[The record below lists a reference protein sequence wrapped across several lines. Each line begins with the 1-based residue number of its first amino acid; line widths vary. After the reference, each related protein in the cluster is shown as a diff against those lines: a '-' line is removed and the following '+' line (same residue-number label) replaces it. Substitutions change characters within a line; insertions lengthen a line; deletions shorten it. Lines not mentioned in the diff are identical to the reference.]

1 MDNDQ
6 FLQQLRELN
15 LDEGRAFIHAHA
27 SELANPAAFGV
38 LLADEALEQLY
49 TPFASLKL
57 AELLI
62 FFGEHLQHISSHAL
76 GLKAKGDALE
86 QIGHHQ
92 AALECLDVAKEKFL
106 SLIRASWSSLRLLQ
120 KV

>member
-1 MDNDQ
+1 MDNDL

-15 LDEGRAFIHAHA
+15 LDEGRAFIQTHAC
-27 SELANPAAFGV
+27 ELADPAAFGV
-38 LLADEALEQLY
+38 LLADEALDQLY

-62 FFGEHLQHISSHAL
+62 FFGEHLQHTSSHAL

-92 AALECLDVAKEKFL
+92 AAMDCLDAAREKFL
-106 SLIRASWSSLRLLQ
+106 SLGDDGNAARS
-120 KV
+120 